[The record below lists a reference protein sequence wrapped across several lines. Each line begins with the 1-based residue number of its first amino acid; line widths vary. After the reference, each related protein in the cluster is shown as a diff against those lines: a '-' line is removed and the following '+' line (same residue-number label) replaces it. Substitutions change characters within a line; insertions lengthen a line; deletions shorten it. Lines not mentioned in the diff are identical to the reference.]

1 MSPAKFSRRALLR
14 GLGASAAM
22 LPLLDAGLSQGQS
35 AALPK
40 RLVTVAWGHG
50 VCGPYF
56 YPPGDQIVIDDSH
69 GQTLSALAPF
79 SKKMLMVCGVDNKVY
94 LDAGKKY
101 DGHSGYPGLFT
112 GTLGGKGKSIDQ
124 AVADG
129 LRAKGVE
136 RPALHLVLGVEPD
149 GNSISYKGGGA
160 ANTPETDP
168 WKLFTQLFSSAILPP
183 DELIKLRQH
192 KRSMLD
198 YLGRDLEA
206 FGARMGTEDRAKIQA
221 HLQAIRELEGQLA
234 AGSSGGACEPP
245 MIGAARKL
253 DAASRSGLMFQ
264 LLGAALRCDV
274 TRVASMTVYD
284 DHGKFNVRFPWLD
297 VGDDYHPLAHKGEG
311 GYATKVKIDRWLFSQ
326 VAALAKDLDGSPE
339 LGKTALDNSVI
350 VVSSDMNDGSS
361 HSVAS
366 LPFVLIGG
374 CGGRIKAD
382 GRALKLG
389 KWAGK
394 TSGWK
399 EEGGVPHNKLLASLS
414 NAMDLPV
421 SGFGAEGYAGTLDS
435 DLA

>member
-1 MSPAKFSRRALLR
+1 MISAKFSRRNLLR
-14 GLGASAAM
+14 GLGASTAM
-22 LPLLDAGLSQGQS
+22 LPLLNAGLSQGQG
-35 AALPK
+35 AVLPK
-40 RLVTVAWGHG
+40 RLVTIAWGHG

-56 YPPGDQIVIDDSH
+56 YPPGDQIVIDDST

-79 SKKMLMVCGVDNKVY
+79 SKKMLMVCGLDNKVY

-136 RPALHLVLGVEPD
+136 RAALHLVLGVEPD
-149 GNSISYKGGGA
+149 GNSISYKGGGMS
-160 ANTPETDP
+160 NTPETDP
-168 WKLFTQLFSSAILPP
+168 WKLFKQLFASAVTPP
-183 DELIKLRQH
+183 AELAKLRWRKQ
-192 KRSMLD
+192 SMLD
-198 YLGRDLEA
+198 YLGKDLEA

-221 HLQAIRELEGQLA
+221 HLQAIRELEAQLA
-234 AGSSGGACEPP
+234 ATGSGGVCSPP
-245 MIGAARKL
+245 MLGESRKL
-253 DAASRSGLMFQ
+253 DAKSRSELMFQ

-274 TRVASMTVYD
+274 TRVASVTVSD

-297 VGDDYHPLAHKGEG
+297 IGDDWHPLAHKGAG
-311 GYATKVKIDRWLFSQ
+311 GYATKVKIDQWLFSQ
-326 VAALAKDLDGSPE
+326 VAALAKDLDGSLE
-339 LGKTALDNSVI
+339 LGKTTLDNSVI
-350 VVSSDMNDGSS
+350 CVSSDMNDGSS

-374 CGGRIKAD
+374 CGGHFKAD

-394 TSGWK
+394 TSKWTD
-399 EEGGVPHNKLLASLS
+399 EGGVPHNQLLASLS
-414 NAMDLPV
+414 NAMDVPV
-421 SGFGAEGYAGTLDS
+421 ESFGDGYKGSLDAQ
-435 DLA
+435 LG